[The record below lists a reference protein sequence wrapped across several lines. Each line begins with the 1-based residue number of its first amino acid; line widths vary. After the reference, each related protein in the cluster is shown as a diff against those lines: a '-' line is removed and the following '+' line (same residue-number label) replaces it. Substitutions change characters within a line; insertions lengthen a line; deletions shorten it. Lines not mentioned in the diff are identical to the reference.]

1 LRFVLPHH
9 QGLRPWPLLRLGLFL
24 YDHLGGR
31 NVLPPTRSVDLTR
44 DITGTPLKSDFKRGF
59 EYSDCWVDDAR
70 MVVLNAR
77 AAADKGAS
85 IRPRTKAVKARREN
99 NLWHVTLQD
108 AATGALSQVTAR
120 GLVNTGGPWVSDVL
134 GQVVGMNAP
143 DRIRLVKGSHIVVDR
158 LYDHEQCYIFQNA
171 DGRICFAI
179 PYERDFTLIG
189 TTDEDYSGDPANP
202 AISTA
207 ERDYLLTSVSAYLKL
222 PVTKDMVRWTYSG
235 IRPLYDDGA
244 SKAQEA
250 TRDYVLKLDA
260 PGNAT
265 PLISVFGGKI
275 TTFRRLAEAVLDKLA
290 PYFPHMRG
298 AWTATASMPGGEF
311 PFSETAARIG
321 DFARRHPFLSA
332 VNATRM
338 FRAYGTRADTILGDA
353 KSAQDLGA
361 SFGLLSEREVSYLID
376 QEWAQEADDILWR
389 RSKLGL
395 HLTSEEQAALRDH
408 LAHRHAPA
416 SLRLSTG

>member
-1 LRFVLPHH
+1 VLPHH

-31 NVLPPTRSVDLTR
+31 EVLPPTRSVDLTR
-44 DITGTPLKSDFKRGF
+44 DITGTPLKSEFKRAF

-108 AATGALSQVTAR
+108 AATGVSGQVTAR

-158 LYDHEQCYIFQNA
+158 LYDHDQCYIFQNA

-189 TTDEDYSGDPANP
+189 TTDEDYAGDPANP
-202 AISTA
+202 EISA
-207 ERDYLLTSVSAYLKL
+207 GERDYLLTSVSAYLKK
-222 PVTKDMVRWTYSG
+222 PVTKEMVRWTYSG

-250 TRDYVLKLDA
+250 TRDYVLKLDGENSA
-260 PGNAT
+260 

-275 TTFRRLAEAVLDKLA
+275 TTFRRLAEAVLDKLS
-290 PYFPHMRG
+290 PFFPHMRG

-311 PFSETAARIG
+311 PFSETATRIA
-321 DFARRHPFLSA
+321 DFARRHPFLSPI
-332 VNATRM
+332 NATRM
-338 FRAYGTRADTILGDA
+338 FRAYGTRADNVVGDA
-353 KSAQDLGA
+353 KSMQDLGA

-395 HLTSEEQAALRDH
+395 HLKSDEQASLRDH